1 MKNLLELYQKYNSY
15 SITDVVQELDFPID
29 IERLRIELF
38 DFIIKNNYGMSA
50 VSLRLQKD
58 KTDYVSED
66 YKLENEGQAFYL
78 YKNNI
83 STDID
88 SEFIHWHPDLKYSY
102 TASLVP
108 KLEKFCGFPISKV
121 RLAWLQPEKGYS
133 MHVDFE
139 PMRIHIP
146 IFTNDLAYILHDQKL
161 FNMKYGKVY
170 HLITPRIHTAWNF
183 GRLPRLHLIFSTY
196 ACGELKQEIDQLRS
210 DEFREKIFIE
220 TIKNQG
226 VDLYSLT
233 KLLQLDSDKTGKMSE
248 SWFGIKKVLDLI
260 QKYQDINK

>member
-1 MKNLLELYQKYNSY
+1 MKNLLELYQKYNPL
-15 SITDVVQELDFPID
+15 ITDVVQELDFSVD

-50 VSLRLQKD
+50 ISLRLQKD
-58 KTDYVSED
+58 KTNYISED
-66 YKLENEGQAFYL
+66 YKLENEAQNFYI
-78 YKNNI
+78 YKNDI
-83 STDID
+83 PTDID
-88 SEFIHWHPDLKYSY
+88 SEFIHWHPDLKNSY

-108 KLEKFCGFPISKV
+108 DLEKLCGFPIGKV

-133 MHVDFE
+133 MHVDVE

-146 IFTNDLAYILHDQKL
+146 IFTNDLSYILHDQKT

-170 HLITPRIHTAWNF
+170 HLLTTRVHTAWNF
-183 GRLPRLHLIFSTY
+183 GKMPRLHLIFSTY
-196 ACGELKQEIDQLRS
+196 ADGELKQELDQIRS
-210 DEFREKIFIE
+210 EEFHETMFIE

-233 KLLQLDSDKTGKMSE
+233 KLLQLNPNKTGKMSKTWDE
-248 SWFGIKKVLDLI
+248 IKKVLNLI